1 MYLTFQI
8 LRDGGVGDNCAA
20 LQQRVR
26 VAVPAAGGE
35 RGDHGEHARR
45 QRLRPRLRVHRSL
58 QGSPWKRTLNEQPD
72 VFATAEDHNCYPSI
86 NRNEHKYT
94 YTWPK
99 TSYSSVPVQL

>member
-45 QRLRPRLRVHRSL
+45 QRLRPRL
-58 QGSPWKRTLNEQPD
+58 
-72 VFATAEDHNCYPSI
+72 
-86 NRNEHKYT
+86 
-94 YTWPK
+94 
-99 TSYSSVPVQL
+99 

>member
-8 LRDGGVGDNCAA
+8 LRDRGVGDNCAA

-72 VFATAEDHNCYPSI
+72 CFCGS
-86 NRNEHKYT
+86 RR
-94 YTWPK
+94 
-99 TSYSSVPVQL
+99 S